1 MNMQDLS
8 ERGSWGSKIAFI
20 FAASGSAIGLGSI
33 WRFPLYVGLNGGAMF
48 VLIYIL
54 AVLFIGFTVML
65 AEVTIGR
72 HTQKNPV
79 GAFKQIKP
87 GTPWKYIGYL
97 GVFTGVFILSYY
109 SVVAG
114 WSAGYFY
121 KTISGAFRGDV
132 SWQESDAVF
141 TQFASNPLAVIICLF
156 IIIAITTF
164 VISKGV
170 QGGIERWSK
179 ILMPV
184 LFALIIIM
192 AVRALTLPGAEA
204 GLSFYLK
211 PDFSRFD
218 PKVIFFG
225 IGQAFFSLSLGMGT
239 MLTYG
244 SYISKR
250 DNLVTSAGWVC
261 FSTTLVAILAGIIIF
276 PTLFNTLNLT
286 PDRFMQEFD
295 VNVGLMFQVF
305 PIIISKMPGGYV
317 FGIMFFTLLM
327 IAALTSTISMLE
339 VPTSFLVDEKKWKRS
354 KAAVFIGCL
363 SFLLG
368 MPAALSIGGVKLL
381 TRWDVMTKMDLV
393 FGNILLAVGGLFMC
407 LFVGYIWKVKNALK
421 EINQGNR
428 KFFLKNLWIFNVKF
442 LAPLAVLILLV
453 FIRVITG

>member
-1 MNMQDLS
+1 MDIQDLG
-8 ERGSWGSKIAFI
+8 ERGNWGSKIAFI

-48 VLIYIL
+48 VLIYIA

-87 GTPWKYIGYL
+87 GTPWKYVGYL

-132 SWQESDAVF
+132 TWEQSDAVF

-156 IIIAITTF
+156 VIIAITTF

-218 PKVIFFG
+218 PKIIFFG

-286 PDRFMQEFD
+286 PERFMQEFD

-305 PIIISKMPGGYV
+305 PIIISKMPGGYF
-317 FGIMFFTLLM
+317 FGIMFFTLLL

-354 KAAVFIGCL
+354 KAALFIGAL
-363 SFLLG
+363 SFFLG

-381 TRWDVMTKMDLV
+381 TKWDVMTKMDLV

-407 LFVGYIWKVKNALK
+407 LFVGYAWKVRNALK
-421 EINQGNR
+421 EISQGSPR
-428 KFFLKNLWIFNVKF
+428 FRLKNLWVFNVKF
-442 LAPLAVLILLV
+442 LAPVAVLILLI

>member
-1 MNMQDLS
+1 MDIQGLS

-33 WRFPLYVGLNGGAMF
+33 WRFPLYVGLNGGAVF

-121 KTISGAFRGDV
+121 KTISGAFRGDL

-141 TQFASNPLAVIICLF
+141 SQFAANPLAVIVCLF
-156 IIIAITTF
+156 VIIAITTF

-192 AVRALTLPGAEA
+192 AIRALTLPDAGA

-218 PKVIFFG
+218 PKVIFYG

-261 FSTTLVAILAGIIIF
+261 FSTTMVAILAGIIIF
-276 PTLFNTLNLT
+276 PTLFNSLNLT

-295 VNVGLMFQVF
+295 VSVGLMFQVF

-317 FGIMFFTLLM
+317 FGIMFFTLLL

-363 SFLLG
+363 SFILG
-368 MPAALSIGGVKLL
+368 MPAALSIGGVKWL
-381 TRWDVMTKMDLV
+381 TQWDVMTKMDLV

-407 LFVGYIWKVKNALK
+407 LFVGYVWKVRNALK
-421 EINQGNR
+421 EISQGTR
-428 KFFLKNLWIFNVKF
+428 IFRLKGLWIFNVKF
-442 LAPLAVLILLV
+442 LAPLAVLILLI

>member
-1 MNMQDLS
+1 MDIQDLG
-8 ERGSWGSKIAFI
+8 ERGNWGSKIAFI

-48 VLIYIL
+48 VLIYL
-54 AVLFIGFTVML
+54 AAVLFIGFTVML

-87 GTPWKYIGYL
+87 GTPWKYVGYL

-132 SWQESDAVF
+132 TWEQSDAVF

-192 AVRALTLPGAEA
+192 AVRALTLPGAGA

-218 PKVIFFG
+218 PKIIFFG

-286 PDRFMQEFD
+286 PERFMQEFD

-305 PIIISKMPGGYV
+305 PIIIAKMPGGYF
-317 FGIMFFTLLM
+317 FGIMFFTLLL

-354 KAAVFIGCL
+354 KAALFIGTL
-363 SFLLG
+363 SFFLG

-381 TRWDVMTKMDLV
+381 TKWDVMTKMDLV

-407 LFVGYIWKVKNALK
+407 LFVGYAWKVRNALK
-421 EINQGNR
+421 EIRQGSPR
-428 KFFLKNLWIFNVKF
+428 FRLKNLWVFNVKF
-442 LAPLAVLILLV
+442 LAPLAVLILLI